1 MSVNGGRALSSGA
14 TPWHPACSDLPHGDR
29 RALRPER
36 SVALEVFLPT
46 SSMKSRKIKHAD
58 RRSVRACIEQLQAI
72 VDGLRAG
79 TIDMQQGSVDVHMRP
94 GGMVEFELR
103 LEQLARRETI
113 KLEMNWRPE
122 AVRVAD
128 PVDVEDDDSP
138 ISELP
143 PPPEP
148 PRASLRSSRAPASS
162 ARASNGSGYGPES
175 NGSYAPESNGVSS
188 VPASA
193 ADAEWQDI
201 DAAELDGPQSA
212 QVLDRIAAAE
222 YQRLYTA
229 ARCLGSDGEWHLD
242 KDQLIAG
249 FARAGVDPLTQQ
261 ELYSLAA
268 QADADGRSIMFS
280 EQAITALKVA
290 SQRHAA
296 LSSR

>member
-1 MSVNGGRALSSGA
+1 
-14 TPWHPACSDLPHGDR
+14 
-29 RALRPER
+29 
-36 SVALEVFLPT
+36 
-46 SSMKSRKIKHAD
+46 MKSRKIKHAD

-79 TIDMQQGSVDVHMRP
+79 TIDMQQGGVDVHMRP

-113 KLEMNWRPE
+113 KLEINWRPE
-122 AVRVAD
+122 AVRIAD
-128 PVDVEDDDSP
+128 PTEVDEEEAP

-148 PRASLRSSRAPASS
+148 PRPS
-162 ARASNGSGYGPES
+162 ARALVSGARQWNGS
-175 NGSYAPESNGVSS
+175 SYAPESNGSS
-188 VPASA
+188 YAPESNGSSYAPESNGSSYAPESNGSSPVPAWTRS
-193 ADAEWQDI
+193 AEWQDL
-201 DAAELDGPQSA
+201 DLGELDGPQSA

-296 LSSR
+296 SSSSR

>member
-1 MSVNGGRALSSGA
+1 
-14 TPWHPACSDLPHGDR
+14 
-29 RALRPER
+29 
-36 SVALEVFLPT
+36 
-46 SSMKSRKIKHAD
+46 MKSRKIKRAD

-79 TIDMQQGSVDVHMRP
+79 TIDMQHGNVDVHMRP

-122 AVRVAD
+122 AVRAAE
-128 PVDVEDDDSP
+128 PMDVEEEEAP
-138 ISELP
+138 ISAL

-148 PRASLRSSRAPASS
+148 LHVQPLSSYPVSSYPASS
-162 ARASNGSGYGPES
+162 YPAGNGSHAPPVNGAAYGPES
-175 NGSYAPESNGVSS
+175 HGPESAWAQAG
-188 VPASA
+188 AWQDLDA
-193 ADAEWQDI
+193 AD
-201 DAAELDGPQSA
+201 LDGPQSA
-212 QVLDRIAAAE
+212 QLLDRIAAAE

-296 LSSR
+296 SSASSR

>member
-1 MSVNGGRALSSGA
+1 
-14 TPWHPACSDLPHGDR
+14 
-29 RALRPER
+29 
-36 SVALEVFLPT
+36 
-46 SSMKSRKIKHAD
+46 MKSRKIKHAD

-79 TIDMQQGSVDVHMRP
+79 TIDMQQGGVDVHMRP

-113 KLEMNWRPE
+113 KLEINWRPE
-122 AVRVAD
+122 AVRIAD
-128 PVDVEDDDSP
+128 PTEVDEEEAP

-148 PRASLRSSRAPASS
+148 PRPS
-162 ARASNGSGYGPES
+162 ARALVSGARQWNGS
-175 NGSYAPESNGVSS
+175 SYAPESNGSS
-188 VPASA
+188 PVPAWTRS
-193 ADAEWQDI
+193 AEWQDL
-201 DAAELDGPQSA
+201 DLGELDGPQSA

-296 LSSR
+296 SSSSR